1 MTEDDIVAEEVA
13 DRLLDRLPKDI
24 RTKEQRLRTRDSNN
38 RCPATIEK
46 SKYTTLRCYR
56 PKGHRG
62 NHMNVGPISDN
73 VYACWKDPHND

>member
-46 SKYTTLRCYR
+46 TNFPSLHCYR

-62 NHMNVGPISDN
+62 NHMNVGPISDT